1 MDSESRHDLSGELV
15 WSRSARSDSIAS
27 STGPRVKGQFPD
39 ECRRPTC
46 ASVPPVSR
54 TLLRSSS
61 ARSAI
66 LAALLLAGLPVAAR
80 RCVAADLPPLR
91 STQPPYFTADVSVTI
106 DSTAR
111 SSVDVTFTLPYVE
124 LNWNKLDRGYTAEAG
139 FSVVFEPRDRRR
151 LFGDSWEK
159 RLLVE
164 TFDATRNGRN
174 QLVVRRSFQIPPGR
188 YRVRARVRDVSSQIE
203 SGAEDVLVLE
213 DLGKVHVGFSDLE
226 LGIRDSASSFVQV
239 STRRFG
245 DGASGLTARVVLL
258 DRRPGEWPRE
268 AKLHW
273 RVTEVSGDVAQEG
286 DTTVTLQQA
295 VQAVELRPRLA
306 ELFIGDYTFEVERV
320 EGKSRWRTSRSFE
333 VEQSGPP
340 QGKEYALMLEALS
353 YIGEQ
358 SEIDAM
364 RNVPA
369 DQQAEAWQR
378 FWDRRDPT
386 PDTPVNE
393 NLIEF
398 YRRLRYA
405 TSHFTGFGPGWR
417 SDMGRIYIRYG
428 PPDQI
433 ESQPGAATR
442 SAIEIW
448 YYHQPYHRF
457 VFADRE
463 GFGRFTLLD
472 YGSQ

>member
-1 MDSESRHDLSGELV
+1 MG
-15 WSRSARSDSIAS
+15 
-27 STGPRVKGQFPD
+27 GRVKRQIPD
-39 ECRRPTC
+39 ESGAAAC
-46 ASVPPVSR
+46 ASVPAVSR
-54 TLLRSSS
+54 TFLRSSLMRT
-61 ARSAI
+61 A
-66 LAALLLAGLPVAAR
+66 LLAGLLSLAGLSAAAR
-80 RCVAADLPPLR
+80 TCSAADLPPLR
-91 STQPPYFTADVSVTI
+91 SVEPPYFTADVAVTI
-106 DSTAR
+106 DSTAS
-111 SSVDVTFTLPYVE
+111 SSVEVTFTVPYVE
-124 LNWNKLDRGYTAEAG
+124 LNWNKLPRGYAAGAG

-159 RLLVE
+159 RVLVDS
-164 TFDATRNGRN
+164 FAATRNVRN
-174 QLVVRRSFQIPPGR
+174 QLVVRRSFRMPPGR
-188 YRVRARVRDVSSQIE
+188 YRVRAQVRDVSSRME
-203 SGAEDVLVLE
+203 SQAEDALVLE
-213 DLGKVHVGFSDLE
+213 DLARVPVGFSDLE
-226 LGIRDSASSFVQV
+226 LGVRDSASAFTEVT
-239 STRRFG
+239 TRRFG
-245 DGASGLTARVVLL
+245 DGAAGFTARVVLL
-258 DRRPGEWPRE
+258 DRRPGDWPRE

-273 RVTEVSGDVAQEG
+273 RVTETAGDVAQEG
-286 DTTVTLQQA
+286 DTTVTLQQS
-295 VQAVELRPRLA
+295 VQTVDLRPELE
-306 ELFIGDYTFEVERV
+306 ELFIGDYTFDVERV

-340 QGKEYALMLEALS
+340 RGREYALMLEALS

-364 RNVPA
+364 RNVPP

-405 TSHFTGFGPGWR
+405 SSHFTGFGPGWR

-428 PPDQI
+428 PPDQVDT
-433 ESQPGAATR
+433 QPGAATR
-442 SAIEIW
+442 AALEIW

-463 GFGRFTLLD
+463 GFGRYTLLD
-472 YGSQ
+472 YSSQ